1 LSALRHRARRQMA
14 MGLAGLLW
22 GYVEGMQRAKQE
34 PEYPLRLDFVVI
46 YVVLYEISTQ
56 HGTVDGIACV
66 FHINGDAWATTPVKF
81 YSETLS
87 SY

>member
-1 LSALRHRARRQMA
+1 
-14 MGLAGLLW
+14 MGHACLLW

-46 YVVLYEISTQ
+46 YVVLYEISNQ
-56 HGTVDGIACV
+56 HGTNVDGIASV
-66 FHINGDAWATTPVKF
+66 FHINGDAWATTPLKF
-81 YSETLS
+81 YSQIFS